1 MNGDGQIWNFGTLPG
16 DWWPHVA
23 EWLQIGGPVVALLLA
38 MSVVAT
44 AIIVVKL
51 YQFQRTRMGERRLPA
66 EVVRLYRAG
75 RQQEALRAAQQSVNP
90 VARLLTLAIGGRMR
104 SHLPEEQVREEV
116 YRVAADLLETLRAYL
131 RPLEVIASLAPLLGL
146 FGTVLGMIEAFRQL
160 QGAGARVDPAV
171 LSGGIW
177 EALLTTAV
185 GLAVAIPA
193 VAMVNYFDRRLTRL
207 AHDMNNA
214 VSQIFTQDLFNEPE
228 VTQGGVVDGDGPR
241 YVHTIAARR

>member
-1 MNGDGQIWNFGTLPG
+1 MNGDGQIWNFGAG
-16 DWWPHVA
+16 AWWTQLA
-23 EWLQIGGPVVALLLA
+23 EWLQIGGPVVALLLV
-38 MSVVAT
+38 MSVLAA
-44 AIIVVKL
+44 AIVVVKL
-51 YQFQRTRMGERRLPA
+51 YQFQRTRLGERRLPA

-104 SHLPEEQVREEV
+104 SHLPEQQVREEV

-160 QGAGARVDPAV
+160 QAAGARVDPAA

-185 GLAVAIPA
+185 GLAVAIPV

-228 VTQGGVVDGDGPR
+228 VTQRDMIDGDGPR
-241 YVHTIAARR
+241 HVHAIATRR